1 MMAFSACAFIQI
13 DRLKGSSK
21 TQVLHICTFARDSE
35 HLLPGFE
42 LRNVGIIYI
51 CMRIAVL

>member
-21 TQVLHICTFARDSE
+21 TQALHICTFARESE